1 MKIDEGIFFKA
12 TAEAMM
18 NDSTQKLFKAEPVAF
33 DMFSTFAFV
42 VFNRV
47 EGKAITKNEFFETV
61 SSVIVETLPDDIT
74 GSAVLK
80 DMALVIFSLQI
91 WTELE
96 KTDKPEEKSQETE
109 KFKSEL
115 KSAINR

>member
-1 MKIDEGIFFKA
+1 MKIDEDIFLKA

-18 NDSTQKLFKAEPVAF
+18 NDSAQKLFKGMPVAF
-33 DMFSTFAFV
+33 DMFSLFAFA
-42 VFNRV
+42 VFNRI
-47 EGKAITKNEFFETV
+47 EGKDITMTEFSEMV
-61 SSVIVETLPDDIT
+61 ASVILGTLPDDIT
-74 GSAVLK
+74 YSTVLK

-96 KTDKPEEKSQETE
+96 KMDKPEEKSQETE
-109 KFKSEL
+109 KLKSEL

>member
-1 MKIDEGIFFKA
+1 MKINKDIFLKA

-33 DMFSTFAFV
+33 EMFSIFAFV
-42 VFNRV
+42 VFDRID
-47 EGKAITKNEFFETV
+47 GKDITKNEFSGTV
-61 SSVIVETLPDDIT
+61 ASVILDTLPDDIT
-74 GSAVLK
+74 DSVVLK

-91 WTELE
+91 WKELE
-96 KTDKPEEKSQETE
+96 KMDKPEKKSQETE

>member
-1 MKIDEGIFFKA
+1 MKIDEDIFLKA

-18 NDSTQKLFKAEPVAF
+18 NDSTQKLFKGVPVAF
-33 DMFSTFAFV
+33 DMFSIFAFL
-42 VFNRV
+42 VFYMI
-47 EGKAITKNEFFETV
+47 EGKDITKNEFFETV
-61 SSVIVETLPDDIT
+61 SSVIVDTFPDDIAD
-74 GSAVLK
+74 SAVLK
-80 DMALVIFSLQI
+80 DIALVIFSLQI

-96 KTDKPEEKSQETE
+96 KMDKPEEKSQETE

>member
-1 MKIDEGIFFKA
+1 MKIDKDIFLKA

-33 DMFSTFAFV
+33 DMFSMFAFAV
-42 VFNRV
+42 LQRI
-47 EGKAITKNEFFETV
+47 EGKDITEDDFSDTV
-61 SSVIVETLPDDIT
+61 ASVIVDSLPDEIT
-74 GSAVLK
+74 DSSMLK
-80 DMALVIFSLQI
+80 DIALVIFSLQI

-96 KTDKPEEKSQETE
+96 KLDKPDQKSPETE

-115 KSAINR
+115 KSAITR